1 MSPLI
6 GSARYRTHTCAGAV
20 DAEGGR
26 ARVAG
31 WVHRR
36 RDHGGVVFIDL
47 RDRSGILQLV
57 FHPEGAGA
65 AAHAAAG
72 ELSPEDVVSVEGE
85 VVARSPETVN
95 EGIPTGR
102 VELRAE
108 ALDMLSEAEPLPF
121 SVEDETQEPSEELRL
136 TYRYLDIRPAPAPA
150 GARDAGGGGPGDAAG
165 AGRRGLPRGR
175 DPRAHA
181 LDARGRA

>member
-6 GSARYRTHTCAGAV
+6 GSARYRTHTCAGAAA
-20 DAEGGR
+20 AEGGR

-85 VVARSPETVN
+85 VVGALAGDRQRGAPH
-95 EGIPTGR
+95 R
-102 VELRAE
+102 RRRA
-108 ALDMLSEAEPLPF
+108 
-121 SVEDETQEPSEELRL
+121 
-136 TYRYLDIRPAPAPA
+136 A
-150 GARDAGGGGPGDAAG
+150 GGDAG
-165 AGRRGLPRGR
+165 
-175 DPRAHA
+175 HA
-181 LDARGRA
+181 RRGRAAAVLGGGRDARRPPRSCG